1 MSRRIGGHV
10 SVAGG
15 IVNAIKN
22 TQEIN
27 GNCMQIFVGSP
38 RVWARDIY
46 PPDQIKE
53 FNQKADELNLRPV
66 FIHAL
71 YLVNLASDK
80 KELVEKSTQALLTDM
95 KNGDAINSEGVIV
108 HIGSHQ
114 GRGFDSV
121 QDQLVTQIEFLLS
134 NTQKVPFVIE
144 NSAGQKGK
152 VGSIDQIAVLI
163 KKVNDPRLKVC
174 LDTAHLFAAGWD
186 LRQENVVDD
195 LVSKLKDLSLLDKLA
210 CLHINDSK
218 GELDSAV
225 DQHANIGEGE
235 IGKKG
240 LSNLINH
247 PDLKDLPLILEVPG
261 FTGSGPDAENIK
273 ITQEITRNE

>member
-1 MSRRIGGHV
+1 MTRKIGGHV

-22 TQEIN
+22 SQEID
-27 GNCMQIFVGSP
+27 GNCMQIFAGSP
-38 RVWARDIY
+38 RVWARDLY
-46 PPDQIKE
+46 PPDQIEE
-53 FNQKADELNLRPV
+53 FNQKADALNLHPV
-66 FIHAL
+66 FIHTL

-80 KELVEKSTQALLTDM
+80 QELVEKSTQALLIDM

-121 QDQLVTQIEFLLS
+121 QDQLVTQIEFLIS

-152 VGSIDQIAVLI
+152 VGSINEISVLVE
-163 KKVNDPRLKVC
+163 KVDDPRLKVC

-186 LRQENVVDD
+186 LRQESVVDD
-195 LVSKLKDLSLLDKLA
+195 LIDKLKNLFLLDKLV

-218 GELDSAV
+218 GELGSAV

-235 IGKKG
+235 IGKKS
-240 LSNLINH
+240 LSYFINH

-261 FTGSGPDAENIK
+261 FAGNGPDAKNIK
-273 ITQEITRNE
+273 IAQKITRNG